1 MILKTMENE
10 TIKIPN
16 LFIVGHPRSGT
27 SSLHSYLDQ
36 HPDIFMTVI
45 KEPNYFALDFRE
57 ASDRYHNK
65 KLYFPF
71 RTREQYLRLYRKW
84 RDEKIAGEATATN
97 LCSKVSA
104 REIHGFNPEAKI
116 IMLFRE
122 PVDFLYSYHSA
133 TQFALGEHLK
143 DFEEALL
150 AENRRRQ
157 GRDLSKR
164 VINPSWLFYSEFIK
178 YAEQVARFL
187 DYFDREQIK
196 IVIFDDFKTDTP
208 GTYRDILS
216 FLEVNTDFEPSF
228 DIVNPNK
235 QIRWPLLKKHT
246 LDSPYFRKTLRY
258 FFSDESYAGMKNFYK
273 NKIVKYKPR
282 PELEEN
288 VRIKWM
294 QHARPEVAKLSDTLK
309 RDLIGRWNY
318 DKI

>member
-1 MILKTMENE
+1 MENE

-84 RDEKIAGEATATN
+84 GDEKIAGEATATN

-104 REIHGFNPEAKI
+104 REIHRFNPQAKI
-116 IMLFRE
+116 IMMFRE

-133 TQFALGEHLK
+133 TQFALGEHLNN
-143 DFEEALL
+143 FEEALL
-150 AENRRRQ
+150 AENRRRE

-178 YAEQVARFL
+178 YADQISRFAA
-187 DYFDREQIK
+187 YFYRQQIK
-196 IVIFDDFKTDTP
+196 IIIFDDVKNDTP

-216 FLEVNTDFEPSF
+216 FLEVNPDFKPSF

-235 QIRWPLLKKHT
+235 QIRWPLIKKYT
-246 LDSPYFRKTLRY
+246 LDSPYFRKTLRLL
-258 FFSDESYAGMKNFYK
+258 FSDETYAGFKNFYK

-282 PELEEN
+282 PDLDDN
-288 VRIKWM
+288 VRRKWM
-294 QHARPEVAKLSDTLK
+294 NNARPEVENLSRMLNI
-309 RDLIGRWNY
+309 DLISLWGY

>member
-1 MILKTMENE
+1 MGNN

-27 SSLHSYLDQ
+27 SSLHSYLEQ

-65 KLYFPF
+65 KLYFPY

-84 RDEKIAGEATATN
+84 GDEKIAGEATATN
-97 LCSKVSA
+97 LCSKISA
-104 REIHGFNPEAKI
+104 REIHRFNSQAKI
-116 IMLFRE
+116 IMMFRE
-122 PVDFLYSYHSA
+122 PIDFLYSYHSA
-133 TQFALGEHLK
+133 AQFALGEHLK
-143 DFEEALL
+143 SFEAALL
-150 AENRRRQ
+150 AESRRRK

-164 VINPSWLFYSEFIK
+164 VINPTWLFYSEFIK
-178 YAEQVARFL
+178 YTEQVSRFL
-187 DYFDREQIK
+187 SYFDRDQIK
-196 IVIFDDFKTDTP
+196 IIIFDDFIKDTP
-208 GTYRDILS
+208 GTYQDILS
-216 FLEVNTDFEPSF
+216 FLEVNTNFEPSF

-235 QIRWPLLKKHT
+235 QIRWPFVKKYT
-246 LDSPYFRKTLRY
+246 LDSPYFRKTLRLL
-258 FFSDESYAGMKNFYK
+258 FPDETYAGMKNFYK

-282 PELEEN
+282 PDLEEN

-294 QHARPEVAKLSDTLK
+294 LHAGPEVEKLSDLLNL
-309 RDLIGRWNY
+309 DLTSRWNY

>member
-1 MILKTMENE
+1 MENE
-10 TIKIPN
+10 TVKIPN

-57 ASDRYHNK
+57 ASDRFHNK

-71 RTREQYLRLYRKW
+71 RTRKQYLRLYRKW
-84 RDEKIAGEATATN
+84 EDEKIAGEATATN

-104 REIHGFNPEAKI
+104 QEILRFNPQAKI
-116 IMLFRE
+116 IMMFRE

-133 TQFALGEHLK
+133 AQFALGEHFK
-143 DFEEALL
+143 SFEAALL
-150 AENRRRQ
+150 AENGRRK

-178 YAEQVARFL
+178 YAEQVSRFL
-187 DYFDREQIK
+187 SYFGRNQIK
-196 IVIFDDFKTDTP
+196 VILFDDFKKDTA
-208 GTYRDILS
+208 GVYRDILS
-216 FLEVNTDFEPSF
+216 FLAVDPDFTPVF

-235 QIRWPLLKKHT
+235 QIKWPLLKKYT
-246 LDSPYFRKTLRY
+246 LDSPYFRKTLRLL
-258 FFSDESYAGMKNFYK
+258 FSDETYAGLKNFYK
-273 NKIVKYKPR
+273 SKIVKYKPR
-282 PELEEN
+282 PDLDDDVRRKLMEN
-288 VRIKWM
+288 
-294 QHARPEVAKLSDTLK
+294 ARPEVENLSCMLNI
-309 RDLIGRWNY
+309 DLISLWGY

>member
-1 MILKTMENE
+1 MENE

-36 HPDIFMTVI
+36 HPDIFITVI

-84 RDEKIAGEATATN
+84 GDEKIAGEATATN
-97 LCSKVSA
+97 LCSKVAA
-104 REIHGFNPEAKI
+104 REIHRFNPQAKI
-116 IMLFRE
+116 IMMFRE

-133 TQFALGEHLK
+133 AQFALGEHLK
-143 DFEEALL
+143 SFEEALL
-150 AENRRRQ
+150 AENGRRK

-178 YAEQVARFL
+178 YAEQIERFL
-187 DYFDREQIK
+187 SYFAPEQIK
-196 IVIFDDFKTDTP
+196 IILFDDLKNDTP
-208 GTYRDILS
+208 GIYRDILS
-216 FLEVNTDFEPSF
+216 FLEVNTDFKPSF

-235 QIRWPLLKKHT
+235 QIRWALIKKHT
-246 LDSPYFRKTLRY
+246 LDSPYFRKTMRLLV
-258 FFSDESYAGMKNFYK
+258 SDETYAGLKNFYK
-273 NKIVKYKPR
+273 SKIVKYKPR
-282 PELEEN
+282 PDLDDD
-288 VRIKWM
+288 VRKKWM
-294 QHARPEVAKLSDTLK
+294 ENARPEVENLSRMLNI
-309 RDLIGRWNY
+309 DLISLWGY

>member
-1 MILKTMENE
+1 MENE

-71 RTREQYLRLYRKW
+71 RSREQYLRLYRKW
-84 RDEKIAGEATATN
+84 ENEKIAGEASATN

-104 REIHGFNPEAKI
+104 REINRFNPQAKI

-133 TQFALGEHLK
+133 TQFALGEHLNN
-143 DFEEALL
+143 FEEALL
-150 AENRRRQ
+150 AENRRRE

-178 YAEQVARFL
+178 YAEQVSRFL
-187 DYFDREQIK
+187 SYFAPEQIK
-196 IVIFDDFKTDTP
+196 IILFDDLKNDTP
-208 GTYRDILS
+208 GIYRDILS
-216 FLEVNTDFEPSF
+216 FLEVDTDFMPSF

-235 QIRWPLLKKHT
+235 QIRWPLVKKYT
-246 LDSPYFRKTLRY
+246 LDSPYFRKTLRL
-258 FFSDESYAGMKNFYK
+258 FFSDETYAGLKNFYK
-273 NKIVKYKPR
+273 SKIVKYKPR
-282 PELEEN
+282 PDLDDD
-288 VRIKWM
+288 VRRKWM
-294 QHARPEVAKLSDTLK
+294 ENARSEIENLSCMLNI
-309 RDLIGRWNY
+309 DLISLWGY